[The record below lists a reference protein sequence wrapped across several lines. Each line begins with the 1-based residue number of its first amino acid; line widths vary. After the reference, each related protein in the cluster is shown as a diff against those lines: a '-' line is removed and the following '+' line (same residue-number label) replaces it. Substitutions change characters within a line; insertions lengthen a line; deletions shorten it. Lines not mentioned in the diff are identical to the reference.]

1 MKRILWAL
9 TLATLLLALVGCGA
23 GNIYGAWQAQAMDGL
38 VFEFEKDGGFSV
50 RQPDDPG
57 NVLRGSYTL
66 VGEAGIEILLEGGG
80 ALFRHLR
87 HRVGRAGSHPFGRA
101 AVLLPL
107 PGIAYK
113 MEAASFRF

>member
-57 NVLRGSYTL
+57 NVLRGSYTF
-66 VGEAGIEILLEGGG
+66 VGEAGIEILLEGGEERFSG
-80 ALFRHLR
+80 TYAIASGEL
-87 HRVGRAGSHPFGRA
+87 
-101 AVLLPL
+101 VLILS
-107 PGIAYK
+107 GERQYF
-113 MEAASFRF
+113 SRYRG

>member
-66 VGEAGIEILLEGGG
+66 LWGRRASKSFWRG
-80 ALFRHLR
+80 ARSAFPAPTPSRR
-87 HRVGRAGSHPFGRA
+87 ESWFS
-101 AVLLPL
+101 
-107 PGIAYK
+107 
-113 MEAASFRF
+113 SFRESGSTSPATGDSL

>member
-66 VGEAGIEILLEGGG
+66 VGEAGIEILWRG
-80 ALFRHLR
+80 ARSAFPAPTPSRR
-87 HRVGRAGSHPFGRA
+87 ESWFS
-101 AVLLPL
+101 
-107 PGIAYK
+107 
-113 MEAASFRF
+113 SFRESGSTSPATGDSL

>member
-66 VGEAGIEILLEGGG
+66 VGEAGIEILLEG
-80 ALFRHLR
+80 ARSAFPAPTPSRR
-87 HRVGRAGSHPFGRA
+87 ESWFS
-101 AVLLPL
+101 
-107 PGIAYK
+107 
-113 MEAASFRF
+113 SFRESGSTSPATGDSL